1 LRLAHAGGIAPATMS
16 AAPKPFSV
24 GPVRVDPAIVLA
36 PMEGVTDRA
45 FRTTIRALG
54 GCGLAVTEFV
64 SSEGLTRDVKDA
76 WHMAELD
83 PNEHPV
89 SIQIYGRNPE
99 RMAAAAREC
108 QALGADIID
117 INLGCPSKNVTS
129 GCSGS
134 ALMREPELAR
144 RIFDAVYDAITVPL
158 TVKMR
163 LGWDDNALNAPAVAF
178 AAQEAGAKMITVHG
192 RTKVDMYRVPARWEP
207 IRRVR
212 EAISVPL
219 LCNGDIVGAA
229 TATAALAASGADG
242 IMVGRAVMTD
252 PWTIARIHA
261 HFAGL
266 PFAEPTLD
274 DRRHLLHAYVEK
286 LVVQEGK
293 SRRIVSKLRKTIGSF
308 STGLRNAARLRQSIS
323 AIDGAPEAHKLLDAF
338 FDDLASRGELPQPW
352 HEDVVTGA
360 DAEGAEDAVTGS

>member
-1 LRLAHAGGIAPATMS
+1 MAAELDELMKARGRRARAPNPNPEVKALS
-16 AAPKPFSV
+16 PAFS
-24 GPVRVDPAIVLA
+24 PALVLA

-163 LGWDDNALNAPAVAF
+163 LGWDDNALNAPIIARS
-178 AAQEAGAKMITVHG
+178 AQDAGAQMITVHG

-212 EAISVPL
+212 EAITVPL

-242 IMVGRAVMTD
+242 IMV
-252 PWTIARIHA
+252 
-261 HFAGL
+261 
-266 PFAEPTLD
+266 
-274 DRRHLLHAYVEK
+274 
-286 LVVQEGK
+286 
-293 SRRIVSKLRKTIGSF
+293 RKTIGSF

-338 FDDLASRGELPQPW
+338 FDDLASRGEMPQPW

-360 DAEGAEDAVTGS
+360 DEDGAEHGVTGS

>member
-1 LRLAHAGGIAPATMS
+1 
-16 AAPKPFSV
+16 
-24 GPVRVDPAIVLA
+24 
-36 PMEGVTDRA
+36 
-45 FRTTIRALG
+45 
-54 GCGLAVTEFV
+54 
-64 SSEGLTRDVKDA
+64 
-76 WHMAELD
+76 
-83 PNEHPV
+83 
-89 SIQIYGRNPE
+89 
-99 RMAAAAREC
+99 
-108 QALGADIID
+108 
-117 INLGCPSKNVTS
+117 
-129 GCSGS
+129 
-134 ALMREPELAR
+134 
-144 RIFDAVYDAITVPL
+144 
-158 TVKMR
+158 
-163 LGWDDNALNAPAVAF
+163 
-178 AAQEAGAKMITVHG
+178 MITVHG

-274 DRRHLLHAYVEK
+274 DRRHLLHGYVEK

>member
-1 LRLAHAGGIAPATMS
+1 MS
-16 AAPKPFSV
+16 NKLTL
-24 GPVRVDPAIVLA
+24 GDIELTGRVLTA
-36 PMEGVTDRA
+36 PMTGVTDLPFRRLIARLGASYVATEMVACAEFARGRPDQVRRA
-45 FRTTIRALG
+45 
-54 GCGLAVTEFV
+54 AVG
-64 SSEGLTRDVKDA
+64 EGLGLMVVQLVGATPEWIAKG
-76 WHMAELD
+76 AE
-83 PNEHPV
+83 
-89 SIQIYGRNPE
+89 
-99 RMAAAAREC
+99 MAARAGAHIIDLNFGCPAKSVSGLQCGSAVMRDPDLATRLTEAART
-108 QALGADIID
+108 AG
-117 INLGCPSKNVTS
+117 
-129 GCSGS
+129 
-134 ALMREPELAR
+134 
-144 RIFDAVYDAITVPL
+144 VPV

-163 LGWDDNALNAPAVAF
+163 LGWDDNALNAPIIARS
-178 AAQEAGAKMITVHG
+178 AQDAGAQMITVHG

-212 EAISVPL
+212 EAITVPL

-261 HFAGL
+261 HFAGV

-338 FDDLASRGELPQPW
+338 FDDLASRGEMPQPW
-352 HEDVVTGA
+352 HEDVVSGA
-360 DAEGAEDAVTGS
+360 DEDGAEGAVTGS